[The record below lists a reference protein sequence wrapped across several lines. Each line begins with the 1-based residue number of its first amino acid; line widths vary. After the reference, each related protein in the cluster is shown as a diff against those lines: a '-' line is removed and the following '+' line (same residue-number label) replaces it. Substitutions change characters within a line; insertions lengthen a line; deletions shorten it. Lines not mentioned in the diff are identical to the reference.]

1 MAVLLTV
8 FLVLAGAF
16 LGLVLVPL
24 LSYLVGVRSLGGL
37 CFMLGQMANNG
48 TCLFYEAQ
56 KGYFLLP
63 MRRGESDTWEILRG
77 DIWTPLKNNSVMMLG
92 NRPFGISYLPE
103 KAAFRNELETRVFSR
118 PIDTKPG
125 EDAGYLQT
133 GDEIGDMVGIIP
145 SSVSSEISNESSRT
159 GFVISLRLLVARL
172 SESGGF
178 GVGNRAIQSEMTKA
192 ALKAL
197 SGQSTNAVLIISSL
211 VAVVMGAVFGYFIFF
226 HTGPLFS

>member
-1 MAVLLTV
+1 
-8 FLVLAGAF
+8 
-16 LGLVLVPL
+16 
-24 LSYLVGVRSLGGL
+24 
-37 CFMLGQMANNG
+37 
-48 TCLFYEAQ
+48 
-56 KGYFLLP
+56 
-63 MRRGESDTWEILRG
+63 
-77 DIWTPLKNNSVMMLG
+77 
-92 NRPFGISYLPE
+92 
-103 KAAFRNELETRVFSR
+103 
-118 PIDTKPG
+118 
-125 EDAGYLQT
+125 
-133 GDEIGDMVGIIP
+133 MVGIIP

-211 VAVVMGAVFGYFIFF
+211 VAVLMGAVFGYFIFF